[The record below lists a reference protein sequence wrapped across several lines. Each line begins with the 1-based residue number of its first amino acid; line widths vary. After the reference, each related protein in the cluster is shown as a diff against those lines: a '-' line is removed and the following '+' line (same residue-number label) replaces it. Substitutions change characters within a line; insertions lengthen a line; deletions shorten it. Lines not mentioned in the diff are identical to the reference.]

1 VLVVVVALIV
11 IGGAVSF
18 FALIPPLKS
27 TGTGTTQ
34 TTTSTTSSA
43 ATTCPAVTPVKD
55 GQLTGTTFDAVTEFT
70 LPSPARG
77 PNAVAVAPDGSI
89 WFGENGLPG
98 IGHLFPNGTLTE
110 YALPFTYDA
119 ATSSCNEL
127 TQLWGVALWNGSAW
141 AVNEDSSQLLGVNPS
156 TGGLSAVTLE
166 SQANPYT
173 LTVGPDNH
181 LWFTQIFDGPKIG
194 RVSPGNYSIQYYK
207 LPGNSSWSS
216 AYIVFQNS
224 TRGYVLTINPDLT
237 VYANAVISHLYAF
250 DPQLQNPTFQ
260 QVGGNVSL
268 YAPSSVAVGEGGIW
282 VTEHSASSMGFFNTT
297 SSKWTIYPTSTVP
310 YVPWTLTYFD
320 VANGSAVWF
329 NEHYGNKIGVIYD
342 GATRLT
348 EYSVDDPP
356 MGNFTTILS
365 DVNTL
370 TVGLGANR
378 LWFTQWSAGV
388 VGFVNTSYSPP
399 FSISSSSAT
408 AGGANSTITI
418 PAGGS
423 AQLKLQL
430 SGQSSSNL
438 SLQFS
443 DNEFNN
449 GTAKSI
455 TFTPSVESLQS
466 LSGTEAVT
474 LNVSVA
480 SGLVPGEYV
489 AAITLTS
496 GLILS
501 SVYVT
506 IVVTG

>member
-1 VLVVVVALIV
+1 MIALIV

-18 FALIPPLKS
+18 FALIPPLK
-27 TGTGTTQ
+27 TGGTATTQ
-34 TTTSTTSSA
+34 TVATQTTNTA
-43 ATTCPAVTPVKD
+43 TCPAVTPVKD
-55 GQLTGTTFDAVTEFT
+55 QQLTGTTFDAVTEFT

-77 PNAVAVAPDGSI
+77 PNAVAVAPDGSV

-98 IGHLFPNGTLTE
+98 IGHLYPNGTLTE
-110 YALPFTYDA
+110 YALPFTYQSGISA
-119 ATSSCNEL
+119 CNEL

-156 TGGLSAVTLE
+156 TGAVTSVTLE
-166 SQANPYT
+166 SQASPYT
-173 LTVGPDNH
+173 LAVGPDNR

-194 RVSPGNYSIQYYK
+194 RVSPVSLSIQYFD

-216 AYIVFQNS
+216 AYIVFQNT

-237 VYANAVISHLYAF
+237 IYPKAVISHLYSF

-260 QVGGNVSL
+260 QVGANISL
-268 YAPSSVAVGEGGIW
+268 YAPSSVAIGEGGIW
-282 VTEHSASSMGFFNTT
+282 VTEHSASAMAFFNSTT
-297 SSKWTIYPTSTVP
+297 SAWTIYPTSTVP

-320 VANGSAVWF
+320 AANASAVWF

-348 EYSVDDPP
+348 EYSVDNPP
-356 MGNFTTILS
+356 ISNFTTVLS
-365 DVNTL
+365 DINTL
-370 TVGLGANR
+370 TVGLGDNR
-378 LWFTQWSAGV
+378 LWFTQWTTGV

-399 FSISSSSAT
+399 FSVSVASAT
-408 AGGANSTITI
+408 AGSANPTLTI
-418 PAGGS
+418 PAGTS
-423 AQLKLQL
+423 TQLRLQL
-430 SGQSSSNL
+430 TGQSSGNL

-449 GTAKSI
+449 GTARSI
-455 TFTPSVESLQS
+455 TFTPSVVSLPS
-466 LSGTEAVT
+466 LSVTEVQVV
-474 LNVSVA
+474 NISVA
-480 SGLVPGEYV
+480 SSLAPGDYI
-489 AAITLTS
+489 AAMTWTN

-501 SVYVT
+501 SVYVA